1 MPISQDRVYRMFS
14 APLATAPAAEHR
26 KIFDTDYYVEGYAT
40 TFNDPYELCYGIREQ
55 ISPGVLDGADLTDV
69 IMQYD
74 HEGMVFARN
83 RAGNLHIASD
93 SHGIFIAADLGK
105 TAAARELYEAIDAGL
120 VDRMSWAFTVAEES
134 WDNENDLRTI
144 MRVKKVYDVSAVSIP
159 ANDAT
164 AISARSL
171 ANGVIEGK
179 KKAQELRRRR
189 KAIQLKAM
197 IAKETTK

>member
-1 MPISQDRVYRMFS
+1 MASAIYYLLLSLFTVICFVPFAVLFALTVFFDKERVALHWASRVWSYGIFRLCPLWKLRVEGREKIDRSRPWVIVTNHQSMLDIPLMYVLPLNFKWVSKKEVQKMPISQDRVYRMFS

-83 RAGNLHIASD
+83 RAGNLHIAS
-93 SHGIFIAADLGK
+93 
-105 TAAARELYEAIDAGL
+105 Y
-120 VDRMSWAFTVAEES
+120 
-134 WDNENDLRTI
+134 
-144 MRVKKVYDVSAVSIP
+144 
-159 ANDAT
+159 
-164 AISARSL
+164 
-171 ANGVIEGK
+171 
-179 KKAQELRRRR
+179 AQNP
-189 KAIQLKAM
+189 
-197 IAKETTK
+197 

>member
-74 HEGMVFARN
+74 HEGMVFALGTCTSHPIRT
-83 RAGNLHIASD
+83 AS
-93 SHGIFIAADLGK
+93 SSPP
-105 TAAARELYEAIDAGL
+105 T
-120 VDRMSWAFTVAEES
+120 
-134 WDNENDLRTI
+134 
-144 MRVKKVYDVSAVSIP
+144 
-159 ANDAT
+159 
-164 AISARSL
+164 SARPPPR
-171 ANGVIEGK
+171 ANC
-179 KKAQELRRRR
+179 
-189 KAIQLKAM
+189 
-197 IAKETTK
+197 TKPLTRGLLTA

>member
-93 SHGIFIAADLGK
+93 
-105 TAAARELYEAIDAGL
+105 
-120 VDRMSWAFTVAEES
+120 
-134 WDNENDLRTI
+134 
-144 MRVKKVYDVSAVSIP
+144 
-159 ANDAT
+159 
-164 AISARSL
+164 
-171 ANGVIEGK
+171 
-179 KKAQELRRRR
+179 
-189 KAIQLKAM
+189 
-197 IAKETTK
+197 

>member
-14 APLATAPAAEHR
+14 APLATAPAAEQ
-26 KIFDTDYYVEGYAT
+26 IFDTDYYVEGYAT

-164 AISARSL
+164 AISARSF